1 MSTNGKLSTYKGK
14 LDQATR
20 EAKATMVALLATI
33 AAWVVLGF
41 GLAGLDVQLFH
52 TPIWVL
58 GGTVGTW
65 LFSIAVCVFLEKRV
79 FVDID
84 LDSIEP
90 TRDVSGA
97 VAPAS
102 ASGSA
107 SAHAS
112 ASGSASAP
120 ASATGPAPGSV
131 HASAAVPGSASAPA
145 TALGSASA
153 PASVE
158 KGADHE

>member
-33 AAWVVLGF
+33 VVWVVLGF

-52 TPIWVL
+52 TPVWVL

-90 TRDVSGA
+90 TGGVSGA
-97 VAPAS
+97 AAPVAKPDPA
-102 ASGSA
+102 
-107 SAHAS
+107 H
-112 ASGSASAP
+112 
-120 ASATGPAPGSV
+120 T
-131 HASAAVPGSASAPA
+131 
-145 TALGSASA
+145 